1 MSHLVVF
8 PSSRLESVV
17 AERRLVPV
25 GGRPTL
31 VSDAARW
38 RSRKSATGNSGVR
51 GAATFGVMTLGLTTL
66 GVLELIHRASFR

>member
-1 MSHLVVF
+1 MQTPVNYVQGCMSHLVVF

-25 GGRPTL
+25 GGRTTL

-51 GAATFGVMTLGLTTL
+51 DAATLAFW
-66 GVLELIHRASFR
+66 S